1 MKTINF
7 GESIFTQFSKDSW
20 KDFIWKA

>member
-7 GESIFTQFSKDSW
+7 GESIFIQFSKDS
-20 KDFIWKA
+20 